1 MCSRCRFPGTFS
13 TLSQRSALAFWNIWE
28 TLLQV
33 VEHKQRFLQLEWPA
47 ESGAAYR
54 ISAHSIH
61 PKSFLTDPRNV
72 GKVHRYPIPT
82 LVPTSG
88 FLAHCQR
95 QTIQRNV
102 TQNPKEVKQGLPER
116 LRILGGPREHC
127 CLAQHH
133 WEPGQFTGHPAL
145 EGFALAD
152 SRKAFHSVGSG
163 PAWNRLPC
171 GQKARTPPGKRSG
184 AYPLEHGCYS
194 VDESRSRTA
203 SGMVWK
209 ARWKREEIDGLGSP
223 HG

>member
-1 MCSRCRFPGTFS
+1 MTCRIRSCLQNPR
-13 TLSQRSALAFWNIWE
+13 TLHSSQVLPHRPQKRGQGAPVSHTYPCPNFW
-28 TLLQV
+28 
-33 VEHKQRFLQLEWPA
+33 
-47 ESGAAYR
+47 
-54 ISAHSIH
+54 ISSSLPKANH
-61 PKSFLTDPRNV
+61 PKKCDPKPKG
-72 GKVHRYPIPT
+72 GKTR
-82 LVPTSG
+82 TS
-88 FLAHCQR
+88 
-95 QTIQRNV
+95 
-102 TQNPKEVKQGLPER
+102 ER

-163 PAWNRLPC
+163 LAWNRLPR

-184 AYPLEHGCYS
+184 AYPLEHGRYS

-203 SGMVWK
+203 AGMVWK